1 MSSSDIAISP
11 VDAQKL
17 LKNAKVT
24 DPGVIIP
31 ERLEQIMHEIKR
43 YITFEAQQNGFT
55 RKARCV
61 NGSPEYIWAHTT
73 APGIIWLWAQQEDEN
88 TRDQWLSHP
97 KESWADFD
105 FKEPSPDSPIRWPS
119 TSPSASASRSN
130 PFSDYTPGTGDVSL
144 PRPAARPAALPSGFG
159 SSSSIPPTTSSPVSF
174 GSSSTLAH
182 DSGPFSVPN
191 SPTRTPSPT
200 STPGGGYR
208 KRKTRKTRRKSSRRG
223 RSRSRHIRR
232 KKTHHRRHRR

>member
-73 APGIIWLWAQQEDEN
+73 APGIIWLWAQQDEDI
-88 TRDQWLSHP
+88 RASWLSDP

-159 SSSSIPPTTSSPVSF
+159 LSPPTTSSPVSF
-174 GSSSTLAH
+174 GSSSALAS
-182 DSGPFSVPN
+182 DSGPVSVPN
-191 SPTRTPSPT
+191 SPTYQKPSSPN
-200 STPGGGYR
+200 SPFGGYR